1 MRSAAGGGGTA
12 IAVLG
17 AVRSPNV
24 PQCTFRTSAAIAV
37 AVLTLTALGLVG
49 VTRGLIIADSGW
61 HLTQSVPL
69 TPELREIWSAVRERT
84 PKDALVFTDQVDKTE
99 NILGGWNTYAYT
111 GQRQIYLSSYFTN
124 FELRHDRQKL
134 AEVLAIN

>member
-1 MRSAAGGGGTA
+1 MK
-12 IAVLG
+12 
-17 AVRSPNV
+17 
-24 PQCTFRTSAAIAV
+24 
-37 AVLTLTALGLVG
+37 
-49 VTRGLIIADSGW
+49 
-61 HLTQSVPL
+61 
-69 TPELREIWSAVRERT
+69 EIWSAVRERT

-134 AEVLAIN
+134 AEVLAINKTVLDGSRYPQSVPTQRNYSSFYAVVTMPKVVPPNWRPVFQNRQYALYEVLAK